1 MKINYLKKLLTGTL
15 FCFALL
21 SSCTF
26 DMTTETTFHED
37 RTMDMVM
44 TIDFEKAMNSPN
56 KDMVLNIVNGAI
68 KNAMKS
74 QNDSSKRKVDLS
86 FIQTEGIDTFL
97 KLDMALDTMN
107 LFNMDS
113 IHQAFKKANKIDLF
127 TVKDMDFLGNLIS
140 KLINNTKIHVY
151 MYPAKNIMYASF
163 EIRAIAYDDFLTD
176 EFQGIYKKLMADS
189 AFASIKNKKTL
200 SSLIWKK
207 NKISWDGFDKK
218 NNPLKKGEGEE
229 KQNEVLQQTLTNSG
243 IIMIYHFPKEILKNK
258 NSNYTIS
265 DDGKTITYKGL
276 IKDMFEGKV
285 DVSNMVKYA
294 K

>member
-1 MKINYLKKLLTGTL
+1 LKKLLTGTL